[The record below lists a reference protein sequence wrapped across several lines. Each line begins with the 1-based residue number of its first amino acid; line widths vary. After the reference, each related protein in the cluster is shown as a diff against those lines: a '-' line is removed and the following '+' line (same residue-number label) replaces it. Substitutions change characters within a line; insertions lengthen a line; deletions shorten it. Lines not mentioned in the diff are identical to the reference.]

1 MYTWTRVVRF
11 KSVASMTA
19 AMPVCVSIVEYL
31 RDELAQDARVLTPS
45 LGGHPARALFVVTG
59 ADLAKN
65 LIAMDMANQDPRY
78 RDLIARL
85 GEHVDGAATHDQTWK
100 TVV

>member
-11 KSVASMTA
+11 KTVTSMMA
-19 AMPVCVSIVEYL
+19 AMPICLSIVEYM
-31 RDELAQDARVLTPS
+31 RKELSQDVTMMTPV
-45 LGGHPARALFVVTG
+45 LGGHPARALFVVRS

-65 LIAMDMANQDPRY
+65 LIAMDMAVQDARY
-78 RDLIARL
+78 RDLLAKL
-85 GEHVDGAATHDQTWK
+85 SEHVDGAATSDQVWK